1 MSAEHGSGIAAA
13 GLAALEAL
21 RTENRAAAARLQA
34 CHDLLALCEEQQ
46 FARDVEA
53 GYYEPDGP
61 ERPRDHAVLDPFD
74 VACAELVATYGVHH
88 HRASAMLT
96 LARDLVTSF
105 PGIVEAMGSGLLDE
119 RTAVMLVRQMRTVDS
134 SVLDAVHRLVV
145 DWLLDSIDSGERPG
159 RNAILAKTDSIIAD
173 FDPEGVLARRA
184 AAACERRVS
193 VRRGVDGMAEL
204 RAHLTSTEASA
215 IHEALGHTAGERF
228 DREKRARI
236 ETVRNG
242 TGPAYD
248 PHPRTRQQHRADAL
262 VDAILGTGDQGDG
275 DGDGAGG
282 RHAGSGP
289 AGLAPGPQIRPIIT
303 ILAPRGPGEEP
314 EVYLPRGGPASI
326 DALIALLAR
335 SVGAHISLP
344 DPEAG
349 SADSVGGAR
358 RYRISAELARRIRLR
373 DGTCRHP
380 GCSVSAE
387 DCDVDH
393 VVPFDHSEPGRG
405 GQTVEANLM
414 CLCRRHHRFKT
425 FHTWYYRLLRN
436 GTLTVVTE
444 SGHTITTLPDGPLA
458 KWRDRTCNGPEAPP
472 GPGSPDRPWLRSRP
486 LSTHW
491 YRRACRIA
499 AQRRENAAAARDDR
513 LVGDDHDPPPF

>member
-1 MSAEHGSGIAAA
+1 MPAEHGSGIAAA
-13 GLAALEAL
+13 GLAALDAL

-34 CHDLLALCEEQQ
+34 CHELLELCEEEQ

-53 GYYEPDGP
+53 GYYDPDGP

-96 LARDLVTSF
+96 LARDLVIRF

-119 RTAVMLVRQMRTVDS
+119 RTAGMLVRQMRTVDH

-145 DWLLDSIDSGERPG
+145 DWLLDSIESGERPG
-159 RNAILAKTDSIIAD
+159 RNAILAKTDSIIAA
-173 FDPEGVLARRA
+173 FDPEGVLARCA
-184 AAACERRVS
+184 AAARERRVS

-215 IHEALGHTAGERF
+215 IHDVLEGTARERF
-228 DREKRARI
+228 DREKDARI
-236 ETVRNG
+236 EAVRNG

-248 PHPRTRQQHRADAL
+248 PHARSRQQHRADAL
-262 VDAILGTGDQGDG
+262 VDAILGTGDQD
-275 DGDGAGG
+275 DGAGDQRDGTG
-282 RHAGSGP
+282 RPGASP
-289 AGLAPGPQIRPIIT
+289 APQIRPIIT

-349 SADSVGGAR
+349 AADSAGGAR
-358 RYRISAELARRIRLR
+358 RYRISAELARQIRLR

-380 GCSVSAE
+380 GCSVPAD
-387 DCDVDH
+387 DCDIDH
-393 VVPFDHSEPGRG
+393 VVPFDHSDPGRG
-405 GQTVEANLM
+405 GQTIEANLM

-425 FHTWYYRLLRN
+425 FHTWYYQLLRD
-436 GTLTVVTE
+436 GSLTIVTE
-444 SGHTITTLPDGPLA
+444 SGHTITTHPDGPLA
-458 KWRDRTCNGPEAPP
+458 RWRDRTRLGSEAPP
-472 GPGSPDRPWLRSRP
+472 EPGSATRPWLRPRP
-486 LSTHW
+486 LSNHW

-499 AQRRENAAAARDDR
+499 AERRGNSAAAQDD
-513 LVGDDHDPPPF
+513 GPDDYDHDPPPF

>member
-1 MSAEHGSGIAAA
+1 MPAEHGSGIAAA
-13 GLAALEAL
+13 GLAALGAL

-34 CHDLLALCEEQQ
+34 CHDLLELCEEEQ

-53 GYYEPDGP
+53 GYYDPDGP
-61 ERPRDHAVLDPFD
+61 QRPRDHAVLDPFD

-96 LARDLVTSF
+96 LARDLVISF

-119 RTAVMLVRQMRTVDS
+119 RTAGMLVRQMRTVDP

-173 FDPEGVLARRA
+173 FDPEGVLARCA
-184 AAACERRVS
+184 AAARERRVS

-215 IHEALGHTAGERF
+215 IHDALGHTAGERF

-236 ETVRNG
+236 EAVRNG

-275 DGDGAGG
+275 AGDH
-282 RHAGSGP
+282 HAGSGSAGP
-289 AGLAPGPQIRPIIT
+289 APTPQIRPTIT

-314 EVYLPRGGPASI
+314 EVYLPRSGPASI

-380 GCSVSAE
+380 GCSVPAE

-393 VVPFDHSEPGRG
+393 VVPFDHSDPDCG

-425 FHTWYYRLLRN
+425 FHTWYYQLLRD
-436 GTLTVVTE
+436 GTLSIVTE

-458 KWRDRTCNGPEAPP
+458 KWRDRTLKGSEAPP
-472 GPGSPDRPWLRSRP
+472 GPGSAERPWLRPRP

-499 AQRRENAAAARDDR
+499 AERRKNAAATRDDG

>member
-1 MSAEHGSGIAAA
+1 MPAEHGSGIAAA
-13 GLAALEAL
+13 GVAALDAL

-34 CHDLLALCEEQQ
+34 CHDLLELCEEEQ

-53 GYYEPDGP
+53 GYYDPDGP

-96 LARDLVTSF
+96 LARELVIRF

-119 RTAVMLVRQMRTVDS
+119 RTAGMLVRQMRTVDH

-145 DWLLDSIDSGERPG
+145 DWLLDSIGSGERPG
-159 RNAILAKTDSIIAD
+159 RNAILAKTDSIIAA
-173 FDPEGVLARRA
+173 FDPEGVLARCA
-184 AAACERRVS
+184 AAARERRVS

-215 IHEALGHTAGERF
+215 IHDALDHTAGERF
-228 DREKRARI
+228 DREKQARI
-236 ETVRNG
+236 EAVRNG

-248 PHPRTRQQHRADAL
+248 PHARTRQQHRADAL
-262 VDAILGTGDQGDG
+262 VDAILGTGDQGE
-275 DGDGAGG
+275 GAGDQ
-282 RHAGSGP
+282 RDGSRPTGSVP
-289 AGLAPGPQIRPIIT
+289 TPQIRPTIT

-349 SADSVGGAR
+349 STDSVGGAR

-380 GCSVSAE
+380 GCSVPAQ

-393 VVPFDHSEPGRG
+393 VVPFDHSDPDRG

-425 FHTWYYRLLRN
+425 FHTWYYQLLRD
-436 GTLTVVTE
+436 GALTVVTE

-458 KWRDRTCNGPEAPP
+458 KWRDRTRNGSEAPP
-472 GPGSPDRPWLRSRP
+472 GPGSPERPWLRSRP

-499 AQRRENAAAARDDR
+499 AQRRENAAAARDDG